1 MFKIIALVLIG
12 IIFLFTLFIN
22 VRSYLARKRPIPEE
36 IKDVYDEE
44 TYRKWKAYSADKI
57 LVKMIVSI
65 VSTIVTIPLIVAD
78 VFALASK
85 NIDNH
90 YFSTLI
96 VLAIYVGVSL
106 VIALVGDYFLKIKV
120 EGKYGFNKSTMKTFI
135 GDCVRKSL
143 ITIFLFAGL
152 TLLFIG
158 IYESMG
164 DYVLLLFS
172 GILFAFIL
180 LVGFIFPL
188 LSKAS
193 NRFMSLEEGELRT
206 RLMGLL
212 TKNGY
217 VVKDIK
223 VMDASRRTS
232 KSNAYFTGFGKTKT
246 IVLYDNMLKTLSEDE
261 IVAVFA
267 HEMAHGLHKD
277 SLKRSAL
284 SLFNIVVLVI
294 LTWLLVRFP
303 EIYKDFGYNDVNYGM
318 AVILLLECLVP
329 VVFTFLSIPTQALS
343 RYQEFKA
350 DEAAVKEGYGD
361 QLVSGLKK
369 IYKDSLGDLNPD
381 PLVVTLSYSHPTLH
395 QRIKNIEKAKEKKQ

>member
-1 MFKIIALVLIG
+1 
-12 IIFLFTLFIN
+12 
-22 VRSYLARKRPIPEE
+22 
-36 IKDVYDEE
+36 
-44 TYRKWKAYSADKI
+44 
-57 LVKMIVSI
+57 
-65 VSTIVTIPLIVAD
+65 
-78 VFALASK
+78 
-85 NIDNH
+85 
-90 YFSTLI
+90 
-96 VLAIYVGVSL
+96 
-106 VIALVGDYFLKIKV
+106 
-120 EGKYGFNKSTMKTFI
+120 
-135 GDCVRKSL
+135 
-143 ITIFLFAGL
+143 
-152 TLLFIG
+152 
-158 IYESMG
+158 MG

-206 RLMGLL
+206 RLMDLL

-381 PLVVTLSYSHPTLH
+381 PLVVSLSYSHPTLH